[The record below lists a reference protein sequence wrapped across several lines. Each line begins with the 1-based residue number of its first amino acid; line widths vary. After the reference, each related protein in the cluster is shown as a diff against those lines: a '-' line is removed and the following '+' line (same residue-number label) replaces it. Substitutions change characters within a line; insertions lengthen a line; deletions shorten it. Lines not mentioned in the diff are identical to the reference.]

1 MKSWRVVKFSIQNLT
16 RCKIFNSKS
25 VKFWNFFSEIWF
37 ISCLSSSDW
46 RWYLLST
53 LIPTYFKE
61 ENWKTMRFLVS
72 RHMDNWKLPHN
83 NNSSLDVRGMP
94 SWQHTILTEGT
105 DRTLWSI
112 KCSSSAV
119 FLKTHICENKR
130 KSSSVRILAIFSNVF
145 VWATRRRAM
154 EEAGF
159 YTASIRYWLRNV
171 ICQNL
176 ETYQNG
182 QCLIE
187 NWISRHVMLKT

>member
-1 MKSWRVVKFSIQNLT
+1 MKSWRVVKLLIQNLSSFET
-16 RCKIFNSKS
+16 
-25 VKFWNFFSEIWF
+25 FSPR
-37 ISCLSSSDW
+37 SDLYLVCQVLTE

-112 KCSSSAV
+112 KCSRSAV

-130 KSSSVRILAIFSNVF
+130 KSSSVRILAIFSMF
-145 VWATRRRAM
+145 LFGQQEEERWKKLASTQHLSDIGCATLSAK
-154 EEAGF
+154 
-159 YTASIRYWLRNV
+159 ILK
-171 ICQNL
+171 
-176 ETYQNG
+176 
-182 QCLIE
+182 LI
-187 NWISRHVMLKT
+187 KTDNA